1 MSSMP
6 IAAIQLRSDRAR
18 SWSRCSR
25 VSSRTSASDQWP
37 SPLWHV
43 FPAPAGIT
51 GLCLLTESHI
61 TIHTFPETGL
71 ATINLYCCRPRPAWA
86 WEIHLADIL
95 GAGQVD
101 VRTVA
106 RGGEPRRRATSSR
119 TRHHDVRLNPQRVSR
134 RRQRSDSHDVAARKS
149 GGRARQTAQTSAAVT
164 TVRDRA
170 RV

>member
-1 MSSMP
+1 MP
-6 IAAIQLRSDRAR
+6 IVAIRLRSDRGWP
-18 SWSRCSR
+18 WSRCSLR
-25 VSSRTSASDQWP
+25 LIEDLGLRPVAQ
-37 SPLWHV
+37 PLWHV

-95 GAGQVD
+95 GAQQVD

-106 RGGEPRRRATSSR
+106 RGEDSRRRA
-119 TRHHDVRLNPQRVSR
+119 P
-134 RRQRSDSHDVAARKS
+134 
-149 GGRARQTAQTSAAVT
+149 SAATGILTPVVNRNGFLADGDDQIAMT
-164 TVRDRA
+164 SQP
-170 RV
+170 